1 MPITENL
8 ILEKKN
14 ITVVDMPGIEDRI
27 CLRKMMLY
35 IEATR
40 YKILPMFVID
50 LTQGTIDLVQFKNM
64 KKLFKSMK
72 NFRIPFVFTKFR
84 SFISDVTTK
93 MLTDGDDTED

>member
-1 MPITENL
+1 MPISENL
-8 ILEKKN
+8 ILQKKN

-50 LTQGTIDLVQFKNM
+50 LT
-64 KKLFKSMK
+64 
-72 NFRIPFVFTKFR
+72 
-84 SFISDVTTK
+84 
-93 MLTDGDDTED
+93 